1 MANITKRVGKGSKM
15 ESLPS
20 RFALATVTKGDPV
33 ERSMND
39 YAKCPERE
47 PPELPGST
55 SPMREIPGYFR

>member
-1 MANITKRVGKGSKM
+1 MGKGSKM
-15 ESLPS
+15 ENLPS

-47 PPELPGST
+47 PPELPSYNPT
-55 SPMREIPGYFR
+55 GYR